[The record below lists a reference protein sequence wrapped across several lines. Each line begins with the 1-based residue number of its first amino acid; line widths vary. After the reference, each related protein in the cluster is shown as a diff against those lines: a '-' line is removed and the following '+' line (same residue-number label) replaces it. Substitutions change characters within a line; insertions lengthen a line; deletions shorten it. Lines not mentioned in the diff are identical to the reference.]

1 MGDDGRELV
10 HRAAPGSGGYDI
22 YVDPDALR
30 TVAKLFRDAA
40 QAFEARVNAFT
51 GASQLAG
58 NAFGELP
65 QARPVYQ
72 DYQKTR
78 SDGLTGLRDLTQIV
92 RDVARGLQD
101 SANAYDGADRASVP

>member
-1 MGDDGRELV
+1 MGDDKELL

-40 QAFEARVNAFT
+40 QAFEAKVNAFA
-51 GASQLAG
+51 GASQLPG

-72 DYQKTR
+72 DYVKTR
-78 SDGLTGLRDLTQIV
+78 GDGLTGLHDLTKTV
-92 RDVARGLQD
+92 RDIARALDD
-101 SANAYDGADRASVP
+101 SAKAYDGADQSSVR